1 MSLGKC
7 CISGHIHTG
16 EPTGSMQE
24 IGGVPTYVSLP
35 SGDYDKTKAL
45 LFLTDV
51 FGLPLP
57 NNRLLADTF
66 AANGIAVYAPEL
78 FNGEAIDMEAMHGG
92 KVDIGAWL
100 STHGADVTR
109 PVAEKV
115 IAALKAQGVTRFAA
129 TGYCYGARLVADF
142 VLNDTI
148 QVAIVAHPSL
158 LKVPEDLEA
167 LNKKSTPMLWHNAL
181 KDYHFGPEQQATA
194 KKILGDNSAHVFMDW
209 EGQEH
214 GFAIRGDSDQPE
226 VKAAAEGAFKA
237 SVEFIKKHL

>member
-7 CISGHIHTG
+7 CVSGHIHTG
-16 EPTGSMQE
+16 EPTGSIQE
-24 IGGVPTYVSLP
+24 IGGVSTYVSLP

-66 AANGIAVYAPEL
+66 AASGIAVYAPDL

-92 KVDIGAWL
+92 KVDLPAWL

-158 LKVPEDLEA
+158 LQVPEDLEA
-167 LNKKSTPMLWHNAL
+167 LNKKSTPFLWHNAL

-194 KKILGDNSAHVFMDW
+194 KKILGDNSAHVFIDW

-214 GFAIRGDSDQPE
+214 GFAIRGDSDKPD

-237 SVEFIKKHL
+237 SAEFIKKHL

>member
-1 MSLGKC
+1 RQ
-7 CISGHIHTG
+7 HTG
-16 EPTGSMQE
+16 VPTGPNPV
-24 IGGVPTYVSLP
+24 IGGVSTYVSLP

-66 AANGIAVYAPEL
+66 AASGIAVYAPDL

-92 KVDIGAWL
+92 KVDLPAWL

-158 LKVPEDLEA
+158 LQVPEDLEA
-167 LNKKSTPMLWHNAL
+167 LNKKSTPFLWHNAL

-194 KKILGDNSAHVFMDW
+194 KKILGDNSAHVFIDW

-214 GFAIRGDSDQPE
+214 GFAIRGDSDKPD

-237 SVEFIKKHL
+237 SAEFIKKHL